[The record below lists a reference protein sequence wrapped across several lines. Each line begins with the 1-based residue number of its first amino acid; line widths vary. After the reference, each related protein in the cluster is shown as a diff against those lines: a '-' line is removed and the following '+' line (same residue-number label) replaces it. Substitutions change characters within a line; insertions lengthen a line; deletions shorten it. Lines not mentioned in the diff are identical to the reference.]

1 MRPASEPMLTMA
13 PPLRAIIP
21 SSTAR
26 VQLIMPQ
33 RLSWISRSHSARS
46 FSTKSRS

>member
-13 PPLRAIIP
+13 PAFFSIMP
-21 SSTAR
+21 SRTAR

-33 RLSWISRSHSARS
+33 RLSCTSLSHSSRV
-46 FSTKSRS
+46 FSMKSRS